1 MSVLRPNSR
10 QSRRQRTYLR
20 ADVRRAQ
27 ILDVAKRV
35 FVRRGYHVANVAD
48 ICKEARIGR
57 GTLYQYFKN
66 KRAVLLAV
74 MKEVAGR
81 VKRVL
86 DERPRIADLRGA
98 GKAPPE
104 LVASFAKKRLRLVLD
119 AVFVDEPTLRL
130 LVRDARGLDG
140 AVDEVIG
147 MIDGLVFG
155 ALEDDLRAAQRFGV
169 MRRGDTR
176 LIARF
181 ILGGIEKMV
190 LTALAGDEAIDLDA
204 IVDTAVELE
213 LFGLLTKEVPR

>member
-1 MSVLRPNSR
+1 MSVPKPRAR
-10 QSRRQRTYLR
+10 TRTYLPA
-20 ADVRRAQ
+20 ADRRAQ
-27 ILDVAKRV
+27 ILDVAKTV
-35 FVRRGYHVANVAD
+35 FTRRGYRVANVAD
-48 ICKEARIGR
+48 ICRAARIGR

-81 VKRVL
+81 VERVL
-86 DERPRIADLRGA
+86 DERPRIADLRGTNR
-98 GKAPPE
+98 APPE
-104 LVASFAKKRLRLVLD
+104 LVASFAKKRLRMVLD

-140 AVDEVIG
+140 AVDEVIR
-147 MIDGLVFG
+147 MIDELVFG
-155 ALEDDLRAAQRFGV
+155 ALEDDLRAAQRAGV
-169 MRRGDTR
+169 LRRGDVR

-213 LFGLLTKEVPR
+213 LFGLLTREVQR